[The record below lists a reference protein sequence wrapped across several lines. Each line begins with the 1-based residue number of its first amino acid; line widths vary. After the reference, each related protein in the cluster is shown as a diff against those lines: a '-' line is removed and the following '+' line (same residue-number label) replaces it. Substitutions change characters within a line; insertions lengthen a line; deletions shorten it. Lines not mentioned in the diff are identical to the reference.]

1 MGIDSI
7 KRYFKE
13 KHELAKHE
21 KRMLDA
27 LSGTIDHEEHLK
39 AMIIKQVH
47 AIEKGLCSENLRLG
61 FGLLRI
67 EAMLDYLK
75 EYLSGGGD
83 PNLDE
88 CRMAKGALRQ
98 YFELHDMVKWKE
110 EPYLV
115 IREKAARVLSE
126 VSQEDGFGGSIVIRP
141 LDQALDDDALEEI
154 IRSRHS
160 IRSFSAE
167 QVDAEKLKK
176 ALELAMSAPSACN
189 RQPTRVYILH
199 HDDFDLIKNWTG
211 GVKTFIDQVD
221 KLLIIT
227 SQMSAFEKDEYYQYT
242 VSAGIFVGYLTL
254 TLHAEG
260 IGNCVLQRTLIGN
273 YAWNEI
279 RHQIGIPQNEQSICA
294 IAIGVPKAEVKVPV
308 SKRLNYDRIVKNI
321 NRQSS

>member
-1 MGIDSI
+1 MSIDSI
-7 KRYFKE
+7 KRHFKE
-13 KHELAKHE
+13 KHELEKHE

-27 LSGTIDHEEHLK
+27 LGGRIDYEEHLK

-83 PNLDE
+83 PNSDE
-88 CRMAKGALRQ
+88 CRMAKSVLRQ
-98 YFELHDMVKWKE
+98 YFELHDKVEWKE
-110 EPYLV
+110 SPYLV

-126 VSQEDGFGGSIVIRP
+126 VSQEDGFGGSMVIRP
-141 LDQALDDDALEEI
+141 RDQALDDDALEEI

-176 ALELAMSAPSACN
+176 ALELAMRAPSACN

-199 HDDFDLIKNWTG
+199 HDDFDLIQNWTG

-254 TLHAEG
+254 TLHAKG
-260 IGNCVLQRTLIGN
+260 IGNCVLQRSLIGN
-273 YAWNEI
+273 GTWNEI
-279 RHQIGIPQNEQSICA
+279 RQQIGIPENEQSICA
-294 IAIGVPKAEVKVPV
+294 IAIGVPKTEVKVPV
-308 SKRLNYDRIVKNI
+308 SKRLSYDRVV
-321 NRQSS
+321 SSVELH